1 MAIKK
6 AADLDFSNKKFMIII
21 SGQPGLGKTTLA
33 LSAPK
38 PFLFDTDKGIA
49 RVKAAHRQD
58 VIASED
64 ETYEELLSDMESD
77 EYKAAESVVIDTGG
91 TLVQLMKDW
100 AKKSD
105 AKAAKDGRAMY
116 GVIKSEFDRL
126 CWQIRNKDGKHLV
139 VVFHT
144 TEQSKGDTIQTRI
157 SCEGSTKDIVW
168 TPADFGGH
176 MFMMGSKRCIGFT
189 PTDEYFAKGC
199 FGIQGVIPV
208 PDLKEGQKNTF
219 LTDLFAK
226 AQENINKEA
235 AAFGTEKN
243 AYDEAMAAGVAII
256 AAANDPATVAS
267 AAETLGNLSH
277 ALTSKAELRKLLME
291 RMKQI
296 GVKWDAKE
304 NAYVSVPDP
313 KSAK

>member
-6 AADLDFSNKKFMIII
+6 AAELDFSNKKFMVIL

-38 PFLFDTDKGIA
+38 PFLFDTDNGIA

-58 VIASED
+58 VITSVTAS
-64 ETYEELLSDMESD
+64 YEELLADMD
-77 EYKAAESVVIDTGG
+77 TPEYKDAQTVVIDTGG

-100 AKKSD
+100 AKKND
-105 AKAAKDGRAMY
+105 PKAAKDGRAMY

-126 CWQIRNKDGKHLV
+126 CYQIRTTDKKHLV

-144 TEQSKGDTIQTRI
+144 TEQSKGDTIQTRL

-189 PTDEYFAKGC
+189 PTEEYFAKGC
-199 FGIQGVIPV
+199 FGVQGVIPV
-208 PDLKEGQKNTF
+208 PELKEGQKNTF
-219 LTDLFAK
+219 LTDLFAR
-226 AQENINKEA
+226 AQANINQEA
-235 AAFGTEKN
+235 AAFGTEKK
-243 AYDEAMAAGVAII
+243 AYEEAFTQGIAII
-256 AAANDPATVAS
+256 AAAVDPETTAK
-267 AAETLGNLSH
+267 AAEALAAIPH
-277 ALTSKAELRKLLME
+277 ALTSKAELKKLLLE

-304 NAYVSVPDP
+304 KAYVAVTAES
-313 KSAK
+313 

>member
-6 AADLDFSNKKFMIII
+6 PAELDFSNKKFMVIL

-38 PFLFDTDKGIA
+38 PFLFDTDNGIA

-58 VIASED
+58 VITSVTAS
-64 ETYEELLSDMESD
+64 YEELLSDMD
-77 EYKAAESVVIDTGG
+77 TPEYKEAQTVVIDTGG

-105 AKAAKDGRAMY
+105 PKAAKDGRAMY
-116 GVIKSEFDRL
+116 GVIKSDFARL
-126 CWQIRNKDGKHLV
+126 AYHILNIDKKHLV

-144 TEQSKGDTIQTRI
+144 IEQSKGDTIQTRL

-189 PTDEYFAKGC
+189 PTEEYFAKGC
-199 FGIQGVIPV
+199 FGVQGVIPI
-208 PDLKEGQKNTF
+208 PELKEGQKNTF

-226 AQENINKEA
+226 AQANINQEA
-235 AAFGTEKN
+235 AAFGTEKK
-243 AYDEAMAAGVAII
+243 AYEEAMAQGIAII
-256 AAANDPATVAS
+256 AAAMDPETTAK
-267 AAETLGNLSH
+267 AAEALAAVPH
-277 ALTSKAELRKLLME
+277 ALTSKAELKKLLLE

-304 NAYVSVPDP
+304 KAYVAVTAES
-313 KSAK
+313 

>member
-6 AADLDFSNKKFMIII
+6 AAELDFSNKKFMVIL

-38 PFLFDTDKGIA
+38 PFLFDTDNGIA

-58 VIASED
+58 VITSVTAS
-64 ETYEELLSDMESD
+64 YEELLADMD
-77 EYKAAESVVIDTGG
+77 TPEYKDAQTVVIDTGG

-100 AKKSD
+100 AKKND
-105 AKAAKDGRAMY
+105 PKAAKDGRAMY

-126 CWQIRNKDGKHLV
+126 CYQIRTTDKKHLV

-144 TEQSKGDTIQTRI
+144 TEQSKGDTIQTRL

-189 PTDEYFAKGC
+189 PTEEYFAKGC
-199 FGIQGVIPV
+199 FGVQGVIPV
-208 PDLKEGQKNTF
+208 PELKEGQKNTF
-219 LTDLFAK
+219 LTDLFAR
-226 AQENINKEA
+226 AQANINQEA
-235 AAFGTEKN
+235 ATFGTEKK
-243 AYDEAMAAGVAII
+243 AYEEAFAQGIAII
-256 AAANDPATVAS
+256 ATAVDPETTAK
-267 AAETLGNLSH
+267 AAEALAAIPH
-277 ALTSKAELRKLLME
+277 ALTSKAELKKLLLE

-296 GVKWDAKE
+296 GVKWDAREK
-304 NAYVSVPDP
+304 AYVAVTAES
-313 KSAK
+313 

>member
-6 AADLDFSNKKFMIII
+6 AAELDFSNKKFMVIL

-38 PFLFDTDKGIA
+38 PFLFDTDNGIA

-58 VIASED
+58 VITSVTAS
-64 ETYEELLSDMESD
+64 YEELLADMD
-77 EYKAAESVVIDTGG
+77 TPEYKDAQTVVIDTGG

-100 AKKSD
+100 AKKND
-105 AKAAKDGRAMY
+105 PKAAKDGRAMY

-126 CWQIRNKDGKHLV
+126 CYQIRTTDKKHLV

-144 TEQSKGDTIQTRI
+144 TEQSKGDTIQTRL

-189 PTDEYFAKGC
+189 PTEEYFAKGC
-199 FGIQGVIPV
+199 FGVQGVIPV
-208 PDLKEGQKNTF
+208 PELKEGQKNTF
-219 LTDLFAK
+219 LTDLFAR
-226 AQENINKEA
+226 AQANINQEA
-235 AAFGTEKN
+235 ATFGTEKK
-243 AYDEAMAAGVAII
+243 AYEEAFAQGIAII
-256 AAANDPATVAS
+256 AAAVDPETTAK
-267 AAETLGNLSH
+267 AAESLAAIPH
-277 ALTSKAELRKLLME
+277 ALTSKAELKKLLLE

-304 NAYVSVPDP
+304 KAYVAVTGES
-313 KSAK
+313 

>member
-6 AADLDFSNKKFMIII
+6 AAELDFSNKKFMIII

-38 PFLFDTDKGIA
+38 PFLFDTDNGIA
-49 RVKAAHRQD
+49 RVKAAHRQE
-58 VIASED
+58 VVTSVTES
-64 ETYEELLSDMESD
+64 YEELLEDMSSD

-91 TLVQLMKDW
+91 TLVQLMKEW

-116 GVIKSEFDRL
+116 GVIKTEFDRL
-126 CWQIRNKDGKHLV
+126 CYQIRTSDKKHLV

-144 TEQSKGDTIQTRI
+144 TEQQKGDTIQTRL

-189 PTDEYFAKGC
+189 PTEEYFAKGC
-199 FGIQGVIPV
+199 FGVQGVIPV
-208 PDLKEGQKNTF
+208 PELKEGQKNTF

-226 AQENINKEA
+226 AQENINKESA
-235 AAFGTEKN
+235 QFGSEKK
-243 AYDEAMAAGVAII
+243 AYDDAMQQGLALIET
-256 AAANDPATVAS
+256 ANDPASVAS
-267 AAETLGNLSH
+267 VSDALAKLPH
-277 ALTSKAELRKLLME
+277 ALTSKAELKKHLLA

-296 GVKWDAKE
+296 GVKWDAEEK
-304 NAYVSVPDP
+304 AYVAITAES
-313 KSAK
+313 

>member
-6 AADLDFSNKKFMIII
+6 AAELDFSNKKFMVIL

-38 PFLFDTDKGIA
+38 PFLFDTDNGIA

-58 VIASED
+58 VITSVTAS
-64 ETYEELLSDMESD
+64 YEELLADMD
-77 EYKAAESVVIDTGG
+77 TPEYKDAQTVVIDTGG

-100 AKKSD
+100 AKKND
-105 AKAAKDGRAMY
+105 PKAAKDGRAMY

-126 CWQIRNKDGKHLV
+126 CYQIRTTDKKHLV

-144 TEQSKGDTIQTRI
+144 TEQSKGDTIQTRL

-189 PTDEYFAKGC
+189 PTEEYFAKGC
-199 FGIQGVIPV
+199 FGVQGVIPV
-208 PDLKEGQKNTF
+208 PELKEGQKNTF
-219 LTDLFAK
+219 LTDLFAR
-226 AQENINKEA
+226 AQANINQEA
-235 AAFGTEKN
+235 ATFGTEKK
-243 AYDEAMAAGVAII
+243 AYEEAFAQGIAII
-256 AAANDPATVAS
+256 AAAVDPKTTAK
-267 AAETLGNLSH
+267 AAEALAAIPH
-277 ALTSKAELRKLLME
+277 ALTSKAELKKLLLE

-304 NAYVSVPDP
+304 KAYVAVTAES
-313 KSAK
+313 

>member
-6 AADLDFSNKKFMIII
+6 AAELDFSNKKFMVIL

-38 PFLFDTDKGIA
+38 PFLFDTDNGIA
-49 RVKAAHRQD
+49 RVKASHRQE
-58 VIASED
+58 VITSVTAS
-64 ETYEELLSDMESD
+64 YEELLEDMQSD

-100 AKKSD
+100 AKKTD

-116 GVIKSEFDRL
+116 GVIKTEFDRL
-126 CWQIRNKDGKHLV
+126 CWQIRNQDKKHLV

-144 TEQSKGDTIQTRI
+144 TEQSKGDTIQTRL

-189 PTDEYFAKGC
+189 PTEEYFAKGC
-199 FGIQGVIPV
+199 FGVQGVIPV
-208 PDLKEGQKNTF
+208 PELKEGQKNTF

-226 AQENINKEA
+226 AQANINAEA
-235 AAFGTEKN
+235 ATFGAEKK
-243 AYDEAMAAGVAII
+243 AYDEAIAQGIAII
-256 AAANDPATVAS
+256 ATAVDPATTAA
-267 AAETLGNLSH
+267 AAESLANIPH
-277 ALTSKAELRKLLME
+277 ALTSKAELKKLLLE

-304 NAYVSVPDP
+304 KAYVLSDP
-313 KSAK
+313 KSAE

>member
-6 AADLDFSNKKFMIII
+6 AAELDFSNKKFMVII

-38 PFLFDTDKGIA
+38 PFLFDTDNGIA
-49 RVKAAHRQD
+49 RVKAAHRQE
-58 VIASED
+58 VITSVTES
-64 ETYEELLSDMESD
+64 YEELLGDMESP
-77 EYKAAESVVIDTGG
+77 EYKEAQSVVIDTGG

-100 AKKSD
+100 AKNTD
-105 AKAAKDGRAMY
+105 PKAAKDGRAMY
-116 GVIKSEFDRL
+116 GVIKTEFDRL
-126 CWQIRNKDGKHLV
+126 CYQIRNQDKKHLV

-144 TEQSKGDTIQTRI
+144 TEQSKGDTIQTRL

-189 PTDEYFAKGC
+189 PTEEYFAKGC
-199 FGIQGVIPV
+199 FGVQGVIPV
-208 PDLKEGQKNTF
+208 PELKEGQKNTF

-226 AQENINKEA
+226 AQANINADA
-235 AAFGTEKN
+235 AAFGEEKK
-243 AYDEAMAAGVAII
+243 AYEEAVAQGIAII
-256 AAANDPATVAS
+256 ATANDPDTTAA
-267 AAETLGNLSH
+267 AAEALGNLSH
-277 ALTSKAELRKLLME
+277 ALTSKTELKKLLLE

-304 NAYVSVPDP
+304 KAYVAVTNS
-313 KSAK
+313 

>member
-6 AADLDFSNKKFMIII
+6 AAELDFSNKKFMVIL

-38 PFLFDTDKGIA
+38 PFLFDTDNGIA

-58 VIASED
+58 VITSVTAS
-64 ETYEELLSDMESD
+64 YEELLSDMD
-77 EYKAAESVVIDTGG
+77 TPEYKDAQTVVIDTGG

-100 AKKSD
+100 AKKAD
-105 AKAAKDGRAMY
+105 PKAAKDGRAMY
-116 GVIKSEFDRL
+116 GVIKAEFDRL
-126 CWQIRNKDGKHLV
+126 CYQIRTTDKKHLV

-144 TEQSKGDTIQTRI
+144 TEQSKGDTIQTRL

-189 PTDEYFAKGC
+189 PTEEYFAKGC
-199 FGIQGVIPV
+199 FGVQGVIPI
-208 PDLKEGQKNTF
+208 PELKEGQKNTF

-226 AQENINKEA
+226 AQANINQEA
-235 AAFGTEKN
+235 AAFGAEKK
-243 AYDEAMAAGVAII
+243 AFDEAMTQGIAII
-256 AAANDPATVAS
+256 AAATDPETTAK
-267 AAETLGNLSH
+267 AAEALAAVPH
-277 ALTSKAELRKLLME
+277 ALTSKAELKKLLLE

-304 NAYVSVPDP
+304 KAYVAVTAES
-313 KSAK
+313 

>member
-6 AADLDFSNKKFMIII
+6 AAELDFSNKKFMVIL

-38 PFLFDTDKGIA
+38 PFLFDTDNGIA

-58 VIASED
+58 VITSVTAS
-64 ETYEELLSDMESD
+64 YEELLSDMD
-77 EYKAAESVVIDTGG
+77 TPEYKEAQTVVIDTGG

-105 AKAAKDGRAMY
+105 PKAAKDGRAMY

-126 CWQIRNKDGKHLV
+126 CYQIRTTDKKHLV

-144 TEQSKGDTIQTRI
+144 TEQSKGDTIQTRL

-189 PTDEYFAKGC
+189 PTEEYFAKGC
-199 FGIQGVIPV
+199 FGVQGVIPV
-208 PDLKEGQKNTF
+208 PELKEGQKNTF
-219 LTDLFAK
+219 LTDLFAR
-226 AQENINKEA
+226 AQANINQEA
-235 AAFGTEKN
+235 AAFGTEKK
-243 AYDEAMAAGVAII
+243 AYDEAMAQGIAII
-256 AAANDPATVAS
+256 AAATDPETTAK
-267 AAETLGNLSH
+267 AAEALAAVPH
-277 ALTSKAELRKLLME
+277 ALTSKAELKMLLLE

-304 NAYVSVPDP
+304 KAYVAVTAES
-313 KSAK
+313 

>member
-6 AADLDFSNKKFMIII
+6 PAELDFSNKKFMVIL

-38 PFLFDTDKGIA
+38 PFLFDTDNGIA

-58 VIASED
+58 VITSVTAS
-64 ETYEELLSDMESD
+64 YEELLSDMGSP
-77 EYKAAESVVIDTGG
+77 EYKDAQTVVIDTGG

-105 AKAAKDGRAMY
+105 PKAAKDGRAMY

-126 CWQIRNKDGKHLV
+126 CYQIRTTDKKHLV

-144 TEQSKGDTIQTRI
+144 TEQSKGDTIQTRL

-189 PTDEYFAKGC
+189 PTEEYFAKGC
-199 FGIQGVIPV
+199 FGVQGVIPI
-208 PDLKEGQKNTF
+208 PELKEGQKNTF
-219 LTDLFAK
+219 LTDLFAR
-226 AQENINKEA
+226 AQANINQEA
-235 AAFGTEKN
+235 AAFGTEKK
-243 AYDEAMAAGVAII
+243 AFDEAMAQGIAII
-256 AAANDPATVAS
+256 AAAMDPETTAK
-267 AAETLGNLSH
+267 AAEALAAVPH
-277 ALTSKAELRKLLME
+277 ALTSKVELKKLLLE

-304 NAYVSVPDP
+304 KAYVAVTTER
-313 KSAK
+313 

>member
-6 AADLDFSNKKFMIII
+6 AAELDFSNKKFMVII

-38 PFLFDTDKGIA
+38 PFLFDTDNGIA
-49 RVKAAHRQD
+49 RVKASHRQE
-58 VIASED
+58 VITSVTAS
-64 ETYEELLSDMESD
+64 YEELLEDMQSD

-100 AKKSD
+100 AKKTD
-105 AKAAKDGRAMY
+105 TKAAKDGRAMY
-116 GVIKSEFDRL
+116 GVIKTEFDRL
-126 CWQIRNKDGKHLV
+126 CWQIRNQDKKHLV

-144 TEQSKGDTIQTRI
+144 TEQSKGDTIQTRL

-176 MFMMGSKRCIGFT
+176 MFMMGNKRCVGFT
-189 PTDEYFAKGC
+189 PTEEYFAKGC
-199 FGIQGVIPV
+199 FGVQGVIPV
-208 PDLKEGQKNTF
+208 PELKEGQKNTF

-226 AQENINKEA
+226 AQANINAEA
-235 AAFGTEKN
+235 ATFGAEKK
-243 AYDEAMAAGVAII
+243 AYDDAMAQGIAII
-256 AAANDPATVAS
+256 ATAVDPATT
-267 AAETLGNLSH
+267 AAAADALAKLPH
-277 ALTSKAELRKLLME
+277 ALTSKAELKKLLLE

-304 NAYVSVPDP
+304 KAYVSVSDP
-313 KSAK
+313 KPAE

>member
-6 AADLDFSNKKFMIII
+6 AAELDFSNKKFMVIL

-38 PFLFDTDKGIA
+38 PFLFDTDNGIA

-58 VIASED
+58 VITSV
-64 ETYEELLSDMESD
+64 TTSYEELLSDMD
-77 EYKAAESVVIDTGG
+77 TPEYKEAQTVVIDTGG

-100 AKKSD
+100 AKKND
-105 AKAAKDGRAMY
+105 PKAAKDGRAMY
-116 GVIKSEFDRL
+116 GVIKSEFGRL
-126 CWQIRNKDGKHLV
+126 CYQIRTTDKKHLV

-144 TEQSKGDTIQTRI
+144 TEQSKGDTIQTRL

-189 PTDEYFAKGC
+189 PTEEYFAKGC
-199 FGIQGVIPV
+199 FGVQGVIPV
-208 PDLKEGQKNTF
+208 PELKEGQKNTF

-226 AQENINKEA
+226 AQANINQEA
-235 AAFGTEKN
+235 AAFGAEKE
-243 AYDEAMAAGVAII
+243 AYEQAFAQGVVII
-256 AAANDPATVAS
+256 GTAVDPETTAK
-267 AAETLGNLSH
+267 AAESLAAIPH
-277 ALTSKAELRKLLME
+277 ALTSKAELKKLFAQ
-291 RMKQI
+291 RMKEI

-304 NAYVSVPDP
+304 KAYVAVTAES
-313 KSAK
+313 

>member
-6 AADLDFSNKKFMIII
+6 AAELDFSNKKFMCII

-38 PFLFDTDKGIA
+38 PFLFDTDNGIA
-49 RVKAAHRQD
+49 RVKAAHRQG
-58 VIASED
+58 VVTSVTES
-64 ETYEELLSDMESD
+64 YEELLEDMNSD
-77 EYKAAESVVIDTGG
+77 EYQAAESVVIDTGG

-100 AKKSD
+100 ARKQD

-126 CWQIRNKDGKHLV
+126 CWQIRNKDSKHLI

-144 TEQSKGDTIQTRI
+144 TEQQKGDTIQTRL

-176 MFMMGSKRCIGFT
+176 MFMMGSKRVIGFT
-189 PTDEYFAKGC
+189 PTEEYFAKGC
-199 FGIQGVIPV
+199 FGVHGIIPV
-208 PDLKEGQKNTF
+208 PELKDGQKNDF
-219 LTDLFAK
+219 LTSLFEK
-226 AQENINKEA
+226 AQDNINKESA
-235 AAFGTEKN
+235 VFSAEKQ
-243 AYDEAMAAGVAII
+243 AYDTAMKQGIEIIEAAV
-256 AAANDPATVAS
+256 NPETTAS
-267 AAETLGNLSH
+267 AAEAIKKLDH
-277 ALTSKAELRKLLME
+277 ALTSKTELRNLLLSK
-291 RMKQI
+291 MKEI

-304 NAYVSVPDP
+304 NAYVLSDP
-313 KSAK
+313 KSAV